1 MPVSPH
7 RPPLANLRRLF
18 VLRNLVIAGQL
29 GLIAWAHFGL
39 SVQLALAPISTALA
53 ALALLNVW
61 TWRRLQWQ
69 CPLGEWEFFA
79 QLAADVAILSALFYF
94 SGGPTNPFVSFY
106 LLPVAIAAAVA
117 PARTAWCVAAF
128 GVAAYTSLM
137 FKFVPLQL
145 QGAPFDGF
153 DLHVFGMWLNF
164 VLSAG
169 LIAFFVSRMAASLR
183 ERDRE
188 LGEARE
194 KSLRDQQVM
203 ALGALAAGAAH
214 EIGTPLS
221 TIATLTR
228 ELEREAGESR
238 QSEDLRVIRR
248 QVERCKK
255 ILTDLLA
262 SAGQARLEACGREAA
277 DRFLASVVED
287 WRGMRPRHAIQWR
300 WQGVAPRIVNQPALK
315 QTLLSLLNNA
325 ADVSE
330 TVEVEAFAD
339 SGSLIVEVRDRGPGL
354 TRETARRA
362 GEAFFTTKGGHGIGL
377 FLARAAVE
385 RMGGTVALSNRD
397 GGGAVSQVS
406 LPLAALGAVS

>member
-1 MPVSPH
+1 MQFSPH

-29 GLIAWAHFGL
+29 GLIAWARFGL
-39 SVQLALAPISTALA
+39 DVQLALAPISTALA

-61 TWRRLQWQ
+61 TWRRLRSQR
-69 CPLGEWEFFA
+69 PLGEWEFFA
-79 QLAADVAILSALFYF
+79 QLAADVAVLTALFYF
-94 SGGPTNPFVSFY
+94 SGGPTNPFISFY

-117 PARTAWCVAAF
+117 PARTAWCVAAL
-128 GVAAYTSLM
+128 GIAAYTSLM

-169 LIAFFVSRMAASLR
+169 LIAFFVVRMAGSLR
-183 ERDRE
+183 ERDRQ
-188 LGEARE
+188 LAQARE
-194 KSLRDQQVM
+194 RSLKDRQVM

-221 TIATLTR
+221 TIATLAR
-228 ELEREAGESR
+228 ELEREAAPP
-238 QSEDLRVIRR
+238 SEELRLIRE

-255 ILTDLLA
+255 IVTDLLA
-262 SAGQARLEACGREAA
+262 SAGQPRLEACGRESV
-277 DRFLASVVED
+277 DRFLAAVLDD
-287 WRGMRPRHAIQWR
+287 WRRMRPGHPIQWR
-300 WQGVAPRIVNQPALK
+300 WQGAAPCIVNEPALK

-330 TVEVEAFAD
+330 AIEVKAFAD
-339 SGSLIVEVRDRGPGL
+339 NGFLIVEVRDRGPGF
-354 TRETARRA
+354 THETAHRV
-362 GEAFFTTKGGHGIGL
+362 GEAFFTTKGGHGLGL

-385 RMGGTVALSNRD
+385 PLGGTVALRNRD
-397 GGGAVSQVS
+397 GGGAVSELS
-406 LPLAALGAVS
+406 LPLAALGAAS